1 MKSLIRKTKK
11 NEKKCRQGIDKPV
24 NVVYNRPHRGSCV
37 LGKVITDEFAMA
49 VLRLMK
55 DMQKQLGADNPVARY
70 VTSAILAK
78 LTRDKLKD
86 FIKEEDNGEKRKM
99 IK

>member
-1 MKSLIRKTKK
+1 M
-11 NEKKCRQGIDKPV
+11 
-24 NVVYNRPHRGSCV
+24 
-37 LGKVITDEFAMA
+37 TDEFAMS
-49 VLRLMK
+49 VIRLMK
-55 DMQKQLGADNPVARY
+55 DIQKQLGDDNPVAKY
-70 VTSAILAK
+70 VASAILAK

>member
-1 MKSLIRKTKK
+1 M
-11 NEKKCRQGIDKPV
+11 
-24 NVVYNRPHRGSCV
+24 
-37 LGKVITDEFAMA
+37 TDEFEMS
-49 VLRLMK
+49 VIRLMK
-55 DMQKQLGADNPVARY
+55 DMQKQLGDDNPVAKY
-70 VTSAILAK
+70 VASAILAK